1 MMEPIISPWIIYAL
15 HVFDNVYIAC
25 QISLM
30 ISLTFGLLTVIGA
43 YIEDDEDIKKIN
55 KILLKIAAISAI
67 VLIIVPDKDTLI
79 AMMATSYITPD
90 NIQTV
95 QGNVVEFIRQ
105 IIEAVKNGK

>member
-1 MMEPIISPWIIYAL
+1 MMMEPIISPWIIYAL
-15 HVFDNVYIAC
+15 HVFDKVYIAC
-25 QISLM
+25 Q
-30 ISLTFGLLTVIGA
+30 
-43 YIEDDEDIKKIN
+43 KKIN

-90 NIQTV
+90 NIQAA

-105 IIEAVKNGK
+105 IIEVVQNGK

>member
-1 MMEPIISPWIIYAL
+1 MEPIISPWVIYAL
-15 HVFDNVYIAC
+15 HVFDKVYIAC

-30 ISLTFGLLTVIGA
+30 ISLIFGLLTVIGA

-90 NIQTV
+90 NIQAI

-105 IIEAVKNGK
+105 IIEAVQNGK